1 MNFSNVKYSFAILAA
16 MAGVMVSCSDSD
28 DKDFDDTGSKVEL
41 GNHRV
46 FILNEGTMGMN
57 NANISYYDPAKQG
70 EVISD
75 IFKEQNGV
83 QLGDNGNALIK
94 YRDNMYVAVY
104 GSNYIAR
111 LNSAGVEM
119 NRNQFA
125 SDPDL
130 QGGIRDIEAED
141 GYIYASFYGGVIAK
155 IDCQTLEVK
164 AKLMTNAQNLED
176 VAIEDN
182 KLYVAN
188 SYAIIDNNYVYLTE
202 IIVVDLRSFTQLP
215 SVTVAPNPNRVIE
228 AEDKIFVISNDY
240 SQESY
245 VLQIIDPRNDN
256 QVTVIGYATDMTE
269 GGDMLYLVDSRTDY
283 TTIPFTTT
291 NSFYSYDIKR
301 GTVNN
306 ASFLKNA
313 PAELASA
320 SVYSMA
326 VDDETGDIYV
336 NTTFYTYSNGDCY
349 RFRRDGSFVETFD
362 CGGQNPRAM
371 VFFDK

>member
-1 MNFSNVKYSFAILAA
+1 MKFSSLKYSFAIVAA
-16 MAGVMVSCSDSD
+16 MAGVMVSCSDND
-28 DKDFDDTGSKVEL
+28 DNGFDDSGSKVVM

-46 FILNEGTMGMN
+46 FILNEGTWGMN
-57 NANISYYDPAKQG
+57 NANISYYDPVASG
-70 EVISD
+70 DVISD
-75 IFKEQNGV
+75 IFMMQNGV
-83 QLGDNGNALIK
+83 QLGDNGNDLIK

-119 NRNQFA
+119 NRTEFA

-130 QGGIRDIEAED
+130 QGGIRSIDAED

-155 IDCQTLEVK
+155 IDCNTLEVA
-164 AKLMTNAQNLED
+164 AKLSTNGMNLED
-176 VAIEDN
+176 LAIEDD

-188 SYAIIDNNYVYLTE
+188 SYGIIDGNYVYFNEL
-202 IIVVDLRSFTQLP
+202 IVVDLRSFTQLP
-215 SVTVAPNPNRVIE
+215 SITVASNPNRVIE
-228 AEDKIFVISNDY
+228 AEDRIFVISNDY

-245 VLQIIDPRNDN
+245 VLQMIEPRNGN
-256 QVTVIGYATDMTE
+256 KVTVLGYATDMTE
-269 GGDMLYLVDSRTDY
+269 GNGVLYLVDSRTDY

-291 NSFYSYDIKR
+291 NQFFSYDIKR
-301 GTVNN
+301 GTISVTP
-306 ASFLKNA
+306 FIMNA

-326 VDDETGDIYV
+326 VDDETGEIYI

-349 RFRRDGSFVETFD
+349 RFRRDGSFVEKFD

-371 VFFDK
+371 VFFDR